1 MGIINRRFTYRG
13 QIKISTGDM
22 SLVRSGRKTC
32 TVRLGI
38 VDVSGADIYL
48 TDGQDRVK
56 VRIADTDNRRV
67 FRELSNQDAL
77 DEGFSSVEELRE
89 DLKTYYGKIDP
100 EQPITVI
107 RFVVA
112 PD

>member
-1 MGIINRRFTYRG
+1 
-13 QIKISTGDM
+13 M

-32 TVRLGI
+32 TVRLGV
-38 VDVSGADIYL
+38 VDVSGTEIYL
-48 TDGQDRVK
+48 TDGHERVK
-56 VRIADTDNRRV
+56 VRIAGVDNRRV
-67 FRELSNQDAL
+67 FRELNNQDAV

-89 DLKTYYGKIDP
+89 DLKTYYGNIDP

-112 PD
+112 QD